1 MFRTG
6 FYNNKACIVLI
17 PKNAS
22 TAIANY
28 CAWTPTDYQTINRR
42 TYIAIFRDPVDRWI
56 SGATEYLWRC
66 QTFENL
72 DIKTVDLDQIYLD
85 KHTKPQYKFIEM
97 LDSKRTKLYL
107 FEPNVL
113 NKIQNDWQ
121 CFRNTAKIDIVNTI
135 NNNESKIK
143 VRNFV
148 TENANFNKIKDFY
161 HQDLEI
167 YQSLLG

>member
-56 SGATEYLWRC
+56 SGATEYLWRE
-66 QTFENL
+66 QQFEGL
-72 DIKTVDLDQIYLD
+72 DITTVDLDKICFD
-85 KHTKPQYKFIEM
+85 KHTATQHSFIDM
-97 LDSKRTKLYL
+97 LDTHRTKLYK
-107 FEPNVL
+107 FGPTVL
-113 NKIQNDWQ
+113 EEIHEDWK
-121 CFRNTAKIDIVNTI
+121 CFRKTAKLNIINTI
-135 NNNESKIK
+135 TDNQSKIK
-143 VRNFV
+143 VRDYV
-148 TENANFNKIKDFY
+148 IDNADFDKIKDFY
-161 HQDLEI
+161 KQDQNI
-167 YQSLLG
+167 FNSISG